1 MNSQLR
7 TPPQGFDSVRSLSQF
22 HPLSN
27 AFRQV
32 TAEVG
37 VFAGLQHDEVVV
49 YYPAAALPAYVIV
62 YE

>member
-7 TPPQGFDSVRSLSQF
+7 APPRGFDSVCGPSQF
-22 HPLSN
+22 YPLSDP
-27 AFRQV
+27 FRQV

-37 VFAGLQHDEVVV
+37 VFAGLKYDEVVV
-49 YYPAAALPAYVIV
+49 YYPAASLPAYVIV